1 MVVGYTTTYAISA
14 SVRAGCKCSIMY
26 LGGGSR
32 HFHKGD
38 PFYFRN
44 HFFYRNIK
52 RYRDVI
58 QRENYTRHGKKKTD
72 KDETGNILL
81 KYVFTSL

>member
-1 MVVGYTTTYAISA
+1 MQSVPRSGRGVNVASCISEA
-14 SVRAGCKCSIMY
+14 DPDISIR
-26 LGGGSR
+26 GIRFISETI
-32 HFHKGD
+32 
-38 PFYFRN
+38 
-44 HFFYRNIK
+44 FFYRNIK